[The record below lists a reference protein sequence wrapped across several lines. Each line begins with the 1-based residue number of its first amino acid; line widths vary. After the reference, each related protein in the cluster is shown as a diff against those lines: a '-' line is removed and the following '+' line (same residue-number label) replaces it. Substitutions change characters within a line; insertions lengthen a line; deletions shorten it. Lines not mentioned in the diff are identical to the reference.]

1 MSRLPDPK
9 TAPMT
14 AAQRAILDGR
24 DGRATGPSA
33 VLMWVPE
40 IAVPADA
47 LITMLRNGKLD
58 RRLYRVM
65 CMTIARRWSADY
77 VFNLHRA
84 GALDA
89 GVPPAVIE
97 AIRTRARP
105 PFARDDERLVYEL
118 VTELLET
125 HQLSAPMYERAIA
138 AMGLEH
144 TIELVTGIG
153 IYSTICML
161 LRAFDVTVPEG
172 ERQLP

>member
-1 MSRLPDPK
+1 MSRLPDPGSAAL
-9 TAPMT
+9 TP
-14 AAQRAILDGR
+14 AQRAILDRRG
-24 DGRATGPSA
+24 GRAAGPSA

-77 VFNLHRA
+77 VFNLHQA
-84 GALDA
+84 GALEA
-89 GVPPAVIE
+89 GVPPAVVE
-97 AIRTRARP
+97 AIRVRALP
-105 PFARDDERLVYEL
+105 PFTRDDERLVYEL
-118 VTELLET
+118 VTELLDT
-125 HQLSAPMYERAIA
+125 HQLSAAAYAAAIA
-138 AMGLEH
+138 TMGLEN

>member
-1 MSRLPDPK
+1 
-9 TAPMT
+9 
-14 AAQRAILDGR
+14 
-24 DGRATGPSA
+24 
-33 VLMWVPE
+33 
-40 IAVPADA
+40 
-47 LITMLRNGKLD
+47 MLRNGKLD

-77 VFNLHRA
+77 VFNLHAA
-84 GALDA
+84 GALEA
-89 GVPPAVIE
+89 GVPAAVVE
-97 AIRTRARP
+97 AIRTRAVP
-105 PFARDDERLVYEL
+105 PFTRDDERLVYEL

-125 HQLSAPMYERAIA
+125 HQLAAITYERAIA

>member
-14 AAQRAILDGR
+14 AAQRAILAGR

-77 VFNLHRA
+77 VFNLHQA
-84 GALDA
+84 GALEV
-89 GVPPAVIE
+89 GVPPAVVE
-97 AIRTRARP
+97 AIRTRAQP
-105 PFARDDERLVYEL
+105 PFTRDDERLVYEL

-125 HQLSAPMYERAIA
+125 HQLATATYERAIA

>member
-1 MSRLPDPK
+1 MSRLPAADPA
-9 TAPMT
+9 TMT
-14 AAQRAILDGR
+14 PAQRAIFDGR
-24 DGRATGPSA
+24 GGRVAGPSG

-40 IAVPADA
+40 IAVPADT

-77 VFNLHRA
+77 VFNLHKA
-84 GALDA
+84 GALEA

-97 AIRTRARP
+97 AIRTRALP
-105 PFARDDERLVYEL
+105 PFTRDDERLVYEL
-118 VTELLET
+118 VTELLDT
-125 HQLSAPMYERAIA
+125 HQLSAGTYERAIA
-138 AMGLEH
+138 TMGLEH

-172 ERQLP
+172 ERQLA

>member
-1 MSRLPDPK
+1 
-9 TAPMT
+9 
-14 AAQRAILDGR
+14 
-24 DGRATGPSA
+24 
-33 VLMWVPE
+33 MWVPE

-77 VFNLHRA
+77 VFNLHQA
-84 GALDA
+84 GAREA

-97 AIRTRARP
+97 AIRTRAQP
-105 PFARDDERLVYEL
+105 PFTRDDERLAYEL

-125 HQLSAPMYERAIA
+125 YRLSQATYDRAIA
-138 AMGLEH
+138 ALGLEY